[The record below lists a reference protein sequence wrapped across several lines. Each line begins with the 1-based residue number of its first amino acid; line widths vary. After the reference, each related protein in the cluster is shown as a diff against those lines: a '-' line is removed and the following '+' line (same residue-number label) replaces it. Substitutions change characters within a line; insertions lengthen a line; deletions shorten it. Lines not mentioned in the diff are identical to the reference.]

1 MILTNDKFTPKKK
14 NQKPELIPPP
24 GERTQA
30 ATFLN
35 DNAFSANTRAAIL
48 RATVRLK
55 STAGNVGSGVILSAD
70 AQKAYVLSAKHCLYT
85 LTNKSAPG
93 DTKPSDYNNNNFF
106 NTIQIGYN
114 PAQLLGE
121 PASTAAVTGI
131 DFTGSDDS
139 SWDYDLVIFEST
151 DNAFLTFVTQ
161 NNFITPLK
169 NDYPALLSVKKTG
182 AEALNEKNYLF
193 FQLGYGAGRAPDAF
207 PFTKGADAYTDYFN
221 KIQIKKSSPLANS
234 PADGFFEIEKGQKPD
249 TWPNSD
255 QICWLKADNT
265 NSTGEGDSGGP
276 LFCCKITDRSKLY
289 LVGVTTGANFFA
301 DEDLKKDGAK
311 LPDSQII
318 HNNAATYWKDVYTA
332 WTWS

>member
-1 MILTNDKFTPKKK
+1 MILTNDKFTKPKNK
-14 NQKPELIPPP
+14 NEKPVLIPPP
-24 GERTQA
+24 GERTEA

-114 PAQLLGE
+114 PAQLLSE

-131 DFTGSDDS
+131 NFTGSDDS

-193 FQLGYGAGRAPDAF
+193 FQLGYGAGRSAAF
-207 PFTKGADAYTDYFN
+207 PFTKGDAYTDYLN
-221 KIQIKKSSPLANS
+221 KIQIKKTTLLNNY
-234 PADGFFEIEKGQKPD
+234 PADGFFEIEKGQEPS
-249 TWPNSD
+249 TWPNSN
-255 QICWLKADNT
+255 QICLLNAGNA

-289 LVGVTTGANFFA
+289 LVGVTTGANFSA
-301 DEDLKKDGAK
+301 DADLKKDGAK
-311 LPDSQII
+311 LPDSQKIR
-318 HNNAATYWKDVYTA
+318 NNAATYWKKVYDE